1 MKNLFEHIQRRKTW
15 RLTLLILCSV
25 LVAVSCASPPQ
36 ADDEVGNVS
45 EDVRAAVAAEGPVV
59 LAKMNW
65 TNQLVNTELAR
76 RILAAMG
83 ADVTTQT
90 LDASTVFA
98 GMAKSDNMVDMEVWS
113 PTAQNFYDEYVT
125 KQKSV
130 AIVGGTG
137 YVTEEGWYVPTYVI
151 KGDPERGIKPTC
163 PGLPDY
169 RAINECAAV
178 FATPSSDG
186 QARYVAGD
194 PAWEPLY
201 GDTERIKNLGV
212 NVKHEYAGSEA
223 SLVAEWKRALD
234 RGEPMIGLMWS
245 PHMVTTKYDLT
256 LIEMPPYT
264 PECWGT
270 TYACAWEEA
279 PNDILA
285 SAAFSEGHPVA
296 AKFLENY
303 EVSKEQI
310 GEIMVRI
317 DSDGLTVEE
326 AVDEWMKANES
337 VWQPWIPTTV

>member
-1 MKNLFEHIQRRKTW
+1 MKSSVPFAVVHKAW
-15 RLTLLILCSV
+15 RSSVVLLST
-25 LVAVSCASPPQ
+25 VAVAVACATPPQ
-36 ADDEVGNVS
+36 NANTSVDVS
-45 EDVRAAVAAEGPVV
+45 DQVREAVAAEGEIV

-65 TNQLVNTELAR
+65 TNQLVNTEIAR
-76 RILAAMG
+76 RLLSDMG

-98 GMAKSDNMVDMEVWS
+98 AMAKSDNMVDMEVWS

-125 KQKSV
+125 KEKSV

-151 KGDPERGIKPTC
+151 KGDPGRGIEPTC

-169 RAINECAAV
+169 RAINDCAEI

-186 QARYVAGD
+186 KARYVAGD

-201 GDTERIKNLGV
+201 GDNQRIENLGV

-223 SLVAEWKRALD
+223 SLVAEWTRALD

-256 LIEMPPYT
+256 LVEMPPFT

-285 SAAFSEGHPVA
+285 SASFAEGHPVA

-303 EVSKEQI
+303 EVSKDQI

-326 AVDEWMKANES
+326 AVDEWLKDNES
-337 VWQPWIPTTV
+337 VWKPWIPTSI